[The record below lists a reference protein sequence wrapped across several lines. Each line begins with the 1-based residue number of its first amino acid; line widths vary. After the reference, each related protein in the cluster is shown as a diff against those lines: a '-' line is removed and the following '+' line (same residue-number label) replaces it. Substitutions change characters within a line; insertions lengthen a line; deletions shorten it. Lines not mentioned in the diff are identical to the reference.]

1 MTNNIQDMNDA
12 GIIELIGKFSLFL
25 LSKKK
30 KKKKKCLKKKRFT
43 KHSVRFGFYKRG
55 HMHVIYILI

>member
-30 KKKKKCLKKKRFT
+30 KNRFT
-43 KHSVRFGFYKRG
+43 KDSVRFGFYKRG
-55 HMHVIYILI
+55 HMHAIYILI